1 MSSVSGAG
9 GRSSGHDDPQAL
21 RQQGDIH
28 LPLKEHRLS
37 VGVDGEGRVALDVDL
52 PAGADADAGGFRVGG
67 LLRQEQ
73 KEHRLKAGYAGHRND
88 VQPVIAG
95 VRVRAE
101 FKASAL
107 VGVVHGRHKKRVRK
121 GAGRPVIQCD
131 SDPGRPQEVEPVQ
144 RDQRVGQLAQVQS
157 VQDRLQPGDHRLV
170 ADCRVKAESGADR
183 KALAVPA
190 VYNISYI
197 HIRVRRGIQYEG
209 QSLPWIGGEAEK
221 SGEIIS
227 RADGDIAQRGG
238 GKVLYAA
245 YDFVYCAISPKDHDG
260 MDLPVRREFPGQTGS
275 VALTAGQIRPVG
287 NAPLPEDRLQALP
300 DLPAQ
305 AGAGGRVYD
314 EGIHGFLLCVGAFL

>member
-1 MSSVSGAG
+1 M
-9 GRSSGHDDPQAL
+9 
-21 RQQGDIH
+21 
-28 LPLKEHRLS
+28 
-37 VGVDGEGRVALDVDL
+37 
-52 PAGADADAGGFRVGG
+52 
-67 LLRQEQ
+67 
-73 KEHRLKAGYAGHRND
+73 
-88 VQPVIAG
+88 
-95 VRVRAE
+95 
-101 FKASAL
+101 
-107 VGVVHGRHKKRVRK
+107 
-121 GAGRPVIQCD
+121 
-131 SDPGRPQEVEPVQ
+131 
-144 RDQRVGQLAQVQS
+144 
-157 VQDRLQPGDHRLV
+157 

-238 GKVLYAA
+238 GKV
-245 YDFVYCAISPKDHDG
+245 PKDHDG